1 MQIKIVTVIKKKE
14 NLHMKNRIL
23 SILLAL
29 ALLCAILPTAS
40 LRASAATTSGTCG
53 DNLTWTFD
61 SATLE
66 ADLQD
71 VRADRE
77 GLTVTM
83 KDGTVFVLTLA

>member
-1 MQIKIVTVIKKKE
+1 MEKE
-14 NLHMKNRIL
+14 YFLDTM
-23 SILLAL
+23 
-29 ALLCAILPTAS
+29 
-40 LRASAATTSGTCG
+40 
-53 DNLTWTFD
+53 FD
-61 SATLE
+61 LINESDALE

>member
-1 MQIKIVTVIKKKE
+1 MKKRIV
-14 NLHMKNRIL
+14 
-23 SILLAL
+23 SILLTL
-29 ALLCAILPTAS
+29 ALLCSLLPAS
-40 LRASAATTSGTCG
+40 ALPVRAATTSGTCG